1 MCFPQN
7 AVPLLPAK
15 QPGMSDC
22 LPHPLL
28 RMRSLDTVPQL
39 HPYESSRSSWR
50 SCAGIS
56 GFRTRTHPFFAYGSL
71 SQQRKDFGF
80 ILEIRLSPRKPR
92 TKPRSHGNNV
102 KASIPDDKRA
112 TGTPWVSTTQ
122 KSSEIQGAGTVKTPN
137 LAAAIGTCCGTLSAF
152 LRTVCP
158 SCCLLLR
165 NALLGEILSLQPRTV
180 CMNGMWSRRNHLML
194 ATCPNSVT

>member
-7 AVPLLPAK
+7 AVPLLPTK

-71 SQQRKDFGF
+71 SQQRKLKKRFWFHPGDPVKPKKTSNKAT
-80 ILEIRLSPRKPR
+80 EPR
-92 TKPRSHGNNV
+92 NNV
-102 KASIPDDKRA
+102 NASIPDDKRA

-152 LRTVCP
+152 LAVEKCTVGRDTKPKAPHSLHERDVVTPKP
-158 SCCLLLR
+158 S
-165 NALLGEILSLQPRTV
+165 NACNVP
-180 CMNGMWSRRNHLML
+180 
-194 ATCPNSVT
+194 